1 MNARDGEGTEFSHD
15 TKSKIELFFKRFSHQ
30 TALGTYTLAIDMIAK
45 FTPRESQAILYF
57 SSRVPRTSTEEQLHT
72 SIDIESK
79 LTPRESQA
87 NISLREC
94 PARALK
100 NNYALVIDVIAKLT
114 PCQSQAI
121 LYLSSRVPRTSIE
134 EHLRT
139 RS

>member
-121 LYLSSRVPRTSIE
+121 LYLSSQVPRTSIE